1 MDKDNFYVAIAKG
14 AFEGLALGIAILLIG
29 FGVLW
34 LITALFT

>member
-1 MDKDNFYVAIAKG
+1 MDKDSFYVALAKG
-14 AFEGLALGIAILLIG
+14 AMDGCALGITILSVG